1 MLVVQLL
8 SLVDNVLGVRGSSL
22 FVRFRGVLHDGL
34 LPQAWLFQILLGIIS
49 PFVDLLLVIQLVTA
63 GLDYMQHG
71 AQFDPTNLKVT
82 LFYYAIFML
91 VDLATAVVAFL
102 FERREDWRLL
112 WWLVLQRFGYR
123 QILYYV
129 LVKSV
134 STAAKGHFVG
144 WGKLDRKATVSQ
156 GTRP

>member
-1 MLVVQLL
+1 
-8 SLVDNVLGVRGSSL
+8 
-22 FVRFRGVLHDGL
+22 
-34 LPQAWLFQILLGIIS
+34 
-49 PFVDLLLVIQLVTA
+49 
-63 GLDYMQHG
+63 MQHG
-71 AQFDPTNLKVT
+71 AQFDPTNLKMT